1 MVLAG
6 MAAVSAGVVKFFWQ
20 GHYKFL
26 KHLQPFLAS
35 TQDINP
41 EHDGDPHPFDTNISH
56 ISETQDDKIDQADTT
71 HISETQQHDKNQNNS
86 GL

>member
-1 MVLAG
+1 MV
-6 MAAVSAGVVKFFWQ
+6 AVSAGMVKFFLQ

-35 TQDINP
+35 TQHINP
-41 EHDGDPHPFDTNISH
+41 EHYGDPDQFDTNISH
-56 ISETQDDKIDQADTT
+56 ISETQNDKIDQADII
-71 HISETQQHDKNQNNS
+71 HISKPQQHDVNQNNS